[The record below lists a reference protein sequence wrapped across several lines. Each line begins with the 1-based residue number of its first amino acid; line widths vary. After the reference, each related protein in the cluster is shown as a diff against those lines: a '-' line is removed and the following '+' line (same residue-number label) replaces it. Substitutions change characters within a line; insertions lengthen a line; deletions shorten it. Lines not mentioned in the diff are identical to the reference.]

1 MMLKFRELSK
11 SVQVILSL
19 GAVAT
24 ALVAI
29 SVPAVWALDTR
40 YVTIASV
47 EQAFLKRDVR
57 DLKRQIA
64 KLEWLRDNNQ
74 ATDLDLFELH
84 QLQQELEEITQ

>member
-1 MMLKFRELSK
+1 MIKFRELSK
-11 SVQVILSL
+11 SVQLVLSA

-29 SVPAVWALDTR
+29 AVPTVWALDTR
-40 YVTIASV
+40 YVTLASV
-47 EQAFLKRDVR
+47 EQAFLKRDIR
-57 DLKRQIA
+57 DIRRHVA

-84 QLQQELEEITQ
+84 QLQQELLELTE